1 MVGGRVEG
9 SEVRANVN
17 HKRAQLSLVLLAV
30 FLHLPAL
37 FYPDGASHSSVYNYI
52 WTTQFV
58 EAFASGEFYPRWFP
72 QSFEGLGGPTF
83 YFYPPLTYW
92 VSGSIA
98 ASGLSATVA
107 NVIAAMMFSAV
118 SGLMMY
124 RWLRPQ
130 TPHALLGSLAY
141 MAAPYHLYDFY
152 VRGAL
157 AEYASFM
164 WPPLIVMAIRN
175 LRGARSI
182 AALAAAY
189 AGLLITHLPVALLA
203 TVFLIVPYGIKT
215 FLDDRRVLIPG
226 LVAGVLGIGLAC
238 FYLVP
243 ALQLQGAIS
252 TDLLWSDYY
261 KPATWFPWNR
271 PYISYLLG
279 IPALALA
286 LIVCGAAIRGYW
298 GAATALTAAV
308 SIGLIPFI
316 WDIHLLAQVQFPWRL
331 LGLVE
336 FTAIIALVLKP
347 QMTPLLKLGFAIAI
361 LPVTMFSVAAIATL
375 RTPMDMALVENKRPD
390 APEYLPRGIDK
401 RGITGTQR
409 IPNLDVFAGISRNA
423 AITVTQP
430 GPIVMGRADFPI
442 WQVMHKGREIPHS
455 GPLISF
461 NATEPGVY
469 TIERKTLPSETL
481 GWAVSSLA
489 LAILALLWAFARR
502 FDALF
507 ARGYDQ
513 PVG

>member
-1 MVGGRVEG
+1 M
-9 SEVRANVN
+9 RADVN
-17 HKRAQLSLVLLAV
+17 HKRAQISLVLLAV
-30 FLHLPAL
+30 LLHLPAL
-37 FYPDGASHSSVYNYI
+37 FLSDGASHSSVYNYI
-52 WTTQFV
+52 WTTQFA

-98 ASGLSATVA
+98 ATGLSAMVA

-118 SGLMMY
+118 SGLAMY
-124 RWLRPQ
+124 RLLKPQ
-130 TPHALLGSLAY
+130 TPHALVGALAY

-164 WPPLIVMAIRN
+164 WPPLIVLAISN

-182 AALAAAY
+182 VALAAAY

-203 TVFLIVPYGIKT
+203 TVFLIVPFGIKT

-226 LVAGVLGIGLAC
+226 LLAGVLGIGLAC

-261 KPATWFPWNR
+261 KPAAWFPWNR
-271 PYISYLLG
+271 PYMSYLLG
-279 IPALALA
+279 IPALVLA
-286 LIVCGAAIRGYW
+286 LMVLGVAIRGYW
-298 GAATALTAAV
+298 GMATALTAAA

-316 WDIHLLAQVQFPWRL
+316 WDIPVLSQVQFPWRL

-361 LPVTMFSVAAIATL
+361 MPVTMCSLAFSVAAIATL
-375 RTPMDMALVENKRPD
+375 RTPMDTQMVESKRPD

-409 IPNLDVFAGISRNA
+409 IPDLDAYARISRSA
-423 AITVTQP
+423 TITVSKP
-430 GPIVMGRADFPI
+430 GDVVMGRADFPI
-442 WQVMHKGREIPHS
+442 WKVMHKGREIPHS
-455 GPLISF
+455 GPLIRF
-461 NATEPGVY
+461 HAPEPGVY

-481 GWAVSSLA
+481 GWAASL
-489 LAILALLWAFARR
+489 LASIMLALLSGFAGR
-502 FDALF
+502 FDAMF
-507 ARGYDQ
+507 GRSRIQASA
-513 PVG
+513 